1 MIDKILTNNYQFKPM
16 DIEKPTLNY
25 NGYNW
30 NGIFDV
36 ETIDELL
43 QMIDKNIKMIL
54 KVILDNV
61 TIIKMA
67 QSNYKLENTAQKSNL
82 INLKATQYTSM
93 VFTLQYQKAEL
104 TGQLEVYMTM

>member
-1 MIDKILTNNYQFKPM
+1 
-16 DIEKPTLNY
+16 
-25 NGYNW
+25 
-30 NGIFDV
+30 
-36 ETIDELL
+36 
-43 QMIDKNIKMIL
+43 
-54 KVILDNV
+54 
-61 TIIKMA
+61 MA